1 VSSSDA
7 PSEETEPPVETTI
20 RPAVA
25 DSGVDVGQI
34 RAFLELT
41 PLERL
46 RKMQSFVGAVIRIRK
61 LNAQ

>member
-1 VSSSDA
+1 
-7 PSEETEPPVETTI
+7 
-20 RPAVA
+20 VA